1 MIQSGS
7 NQKLSVN
14 VIEVQLELGL
24 RSRGLV
30 KIIPILVPSING
42 SGPSFNKVPP
52 SFIPHQNQNNILAR

>member
-24 RSRGLV
+24 RSHGLV

-42 SGPSFNKVPP
+42 SGPSFNNVTPLLN
-52 SFIPHQNQNNILAR
+52 QNQNNIFAR

>member
-14 VIEVQLELGL
+14 VIEVQLELG
-24 RSRGLV
+24 SHGLV

-42 SGPSFNKVPP
+42 SGPSLSFNNVTP
-52 SFIPHQNQNNILAR
+52 SSNQNQNNIFAR